1 MGIIL
6 DKIMGRMPKANHRV
20 ALGLID
26 VDPVLITENGKR
38 LMREAMEAN
47 PELWSEDT
55 DSITGFPVGGHK
67 FAEKQTFAAG
77 EIPLPSVDIDVT
89 ESFKA
94 AATENTT
101 DTAREVINADDKY
114 SVDYH
119 LKNINS
125 ILSTIETR
133 RASLLETMRV
143 DREEFEARD
152 ADNAAKVAE
161 LNRLE
166 SVYHG
171 ALKVAAPGGADGYG
185 YRPAGEPIEQ
195 TGDRI
200 PAIRVGFS
208 PLPVDPDRLTEV
220 GKKIAAT
227 TRAARRRKPS
237 TPATK
242 ET

>member
-1 MGIIL
+1 MGRIL
-6 DKIMGRMPKANHRV
+6 DKIMGRNPNANHRV

-26 VDPVLITENGKR
+26 VDPELITENGKR

-55 DSITGFPVGGHK
+55 EAHYAATGFPVGGHK
-67 FAEKQTFAAG
+67 VAEKQTFAAG
-77 EIPLPSVDIDVT
+77 EIPRPSVDIDVT

-185 YRPAGEPIEQ
+185 YRPVGEPIEQ

-200 PAIRVGFS
+200 PAIT
-208 PLPVDPDRLTEV
+208 VDPDGLTEV

-227 TRAARRRKPS
+227 TRAARRRKSS
-237 TPATK
+237 TSTTK